1 MDCRHPSSIAHIP
14 KLSAEDMFKLFISI
28 GAILAALGVMLG
40 AFGAHGLR
48 ARLEPRMLEVWQT
61 GTEYHIYHA
70 LGLILIGIISY
81 WTQDSALI
89 KWAGSLMLIGIL
101 LFSGSLYLLALTGS
115 GWLGAMTPVGG
126 LSFIAAWI
134 LLAVAFLR
142 TS

>member
-1 MDCRHPSSIAHIP
+1 
-14 KLSAEDMFKLFISI
+14 MFKLFIGI
-28 GAILAALGVMLG
+28 GAILAALGVVLG

-81 WTQDSALI
+81 WIQDSALI

-115 GWLGAMTPVGG
+115 GWLGAMAPVGG
-126 LSFIAAWI
+126 LSFIIAWI
-134 LLAVAFLR
+134 LLAVASLR
-142 TS
+142 AS

>member
-1 MDCRHPSSIAHIP
+1 
-14 KLSAEDMFKLFISI
+14 MFKLFIGI
-28 GAILAALGVMLG
+28 GAILAALGVVLG

-81 WTQDSALI
+81 WIQDSALI

-115 GWLGAMTPVGG
+115 GWLGAMAPVGG

-134 LLAVAFLR
+134 LLAVALLR